1 MATLPDNREEIDVS
15 IRRAER
21 ADLLAIHRI
30 EKTVFEQPWPY
41 SAFERFLDEEGF
53 LVATINGAVVGYV
66 VSDLMAN
73 YGRDIGHIKDIAVH
87 PDAQGFGVG
96 RKLVRRSLL
105 SLFVDGAAVTKLEVR
120 EGNEKA
126 KALYYSEGFS
136 RIRRIPRYYDDGE
149 AALVLTVDMN
159 RWGRH

>member
-41 SAFERFLDEEGF
+41 SAFERFLDEKGF

>member
-1 MATLPDNREEIDVS
+1 VATLPDNREEIDVS
-15 IRRAER
+15 VRRAER

-41 SAFERFLDEEGF
+41 SAFERFLDEKGF